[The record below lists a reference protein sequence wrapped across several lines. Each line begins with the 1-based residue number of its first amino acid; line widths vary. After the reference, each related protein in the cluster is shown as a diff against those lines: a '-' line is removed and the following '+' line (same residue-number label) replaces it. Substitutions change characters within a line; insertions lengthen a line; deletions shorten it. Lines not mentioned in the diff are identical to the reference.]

1 MNILI
6 CGGEKTI
13 NIVNT
18 LKSRFASGAV
28 TILKED
34 KIRDVE
40 KILSRGD
47 YFDRA
52 IIMEPAWTD
61 DGRIQDSTEIS
72 LELATL
78 CKLLEQRCSNN
89 TLFFFVATNREMAQ
103 VVYDESLEIHP
114 STTILVKEPPY
125 SVLFFTDLIT
135 KDTKAVYPSLQFN
148 SEDSEVLEDN
158 DDEKSWSVEKYPEE
172 SIGFGKD
179 LEKIKE
185 ISINPED
192 IIDREDGAD
201 ELEELADELAE
212 ELDEPEEVDEFEE
225 LDELD
230 NEQEDTDDPVEWQE
244 DDINDEDKDLDWHD
258 DRGEDAE
265 DEIEETSEQVEEA
278 IIPRDDGVKSEE
290 TDKKMLNNFLGEA
303 GKAKVPKEK
312 KRKPRKERKEKSDNI
327 SAVDREKSDG
337 GIIDNVR
344 NILEYYKNR
353 GGSII
358 ITGAEGSGKSTIAY
372 NLANTINKLGF
383 STLLVDFDTKG
394 RSQAYINKDAYDS
407 VNFYNRQKLSL
418 MQALG
423 SSTGVSKYA
432 NIIKPGMHI
441 LTNSLSEEIVDYV
454 DIAESYK
461 MTRLDVSSRGNYNMT
476 IYDMPFEIA
485 TNYGSTILNSCDNV
499 VVVADKSTWGV
510 VKLLLDMTN
519 IEREEVQD
527 EIFSRA
533 KICFNK
539 CREGVPILGSSN
551 YGSNKNILIKMDE
564 LVKELIGISV
574 ELRFEYMEVIKEMRF
589 NNSYENY
596 WFTGRAYSDDREGFI
611 DYLNLLDSIFGIGK
625 KGR

>member
-28 TILKED
+28 TIIKED

-40 KILSRGD
+40 KILGRGD

-78 CKLLEQRCSNN
+78 CKLLEQRCANN

-148 SEDSEVLEDN
+148 SEDSEVLGDN

-172 SIGFGKD
+172 SIGFGED

-212 ELDEPEEVDEFEE
+212 ELDELEEVDEFEE

-258 DRGEDAE
+258 DRGEDVE

-278 IIPRDDGVKSEE
+278 IIPRDDGDKSEE

-327 SAVDREKSDG
+327 SAVDREKSDD

-441 LTNSLSEEIVDYV
+441 LTNSLSEEIVDYA
-454 DIAESYK
+454 DIAENYK

-539 CREGVPILGSSN
+539 CRKGVPILGSSN